1 VTELDATRLW
11 LSENGDRTARDREVL
26 RTVVGSGVHGIALE
40 GQDDHDEMGV
50 FVESPQQVLGIREDA
65 QHYVARTVPE
75 GHRSRHGDTDLTL
88 YSLRKYLALVA
99 TGNPTALLPLFTP
112 REQVLLSTPLG
123 EQLRLFGPSL
133 LSQQAGRRF
142 LGYMTAQRQRITG
155 EDTRHTPNRPELVA
169 AHGFDTK
176 YASHALRLCI
186 QGLEVMQ
193 TGRLTLPL
201 PDGHRE
207 LVLEVKRGEV
217 PLEQVLDLIDV
228 RAVFLQS
235 LLDSGRSPLPE
246 RPDLDA
252 VNTWSTAAHLGYWTA
267 ES

>member
-1 VTELDATRLW
+1 MTELDATRLW
-11 LSENGDRTARDREVL
+11 LTENGDRSAPQREVL

-50 FVESPQQVLGIREDA
+50 YVESPQQVLGIAQDA

-88 YSLRKYLALVA
+88 YALRKYLALVA
-99 TGNPTALLPLFTP
+99 TGNPTALLPLFAP
-112 REQVLLSTPLG
+112 REHVLVSTPLG
-123 EQLRLFGPSL
+123 EQLRLFGPTL

-142 LGYMTAQRQRITG
+142 LGYMTAQRQRVTG
-155 EDTRHTPNRPELVA
+155 QDTRHTPNRPELVA

-186 QGLEVMQ
+186 QGLEVVQ
-193 TGRLTLPL
+193 AGRLTLPL
-201 PDGHRE
+201 PEEDRE
-207 LVLEVKRGEV
+207 LVLAVKRGEV
-217 PLEQVLDLIDV
+217 PLREVLLLIDE
-228 RAVFLQS
+228 RAAQLQW
-235 LLDSGRSPLPE
+235 LLRHGRTPLPE
-246 RPDLDA
+246 HPDLDA

-267 ES
+267 EP